1 MAQIA
6 HPQALRRLAAVA
18 AALLLLTAG
27 AGAASAAHTFGT
39 LDCGAAGSFEV
50 DGRGPLPAGF
60 DAPGPWSGLF
70 LLEGT
75 TRVFRAVSIEGTA
88 FPFARPAGAAP
99 GSLISCTLTS
109 AGSQFPAPWTLEGV
123 LTP

>member
-6 HPQALRRLAAVA
+6 QRHPRRRLAAVA

-27 AGAASAAHTFGT
+27 AGATSAAHTFGA

-70 LLEGT
+70 LLHGT
-75 TRVFRAVSIEGTA
+75 TRVFRAVSIVGA
-88 FPFARPAGAAP
+88 PFPFDRPAGAGA
-99 GSLISCTLTS
+99 GSLVSCILTS
-109 AGSQFPAPWTLEGV
+109 SGPQFPAPWTLEGV
-123 LTP
+123 LAP